1 MKWSCYLISPV
12 YDPISRVHS
21 LPYQSDNVIAV
32 IARETEAPERHRI
45 VLVSGFWRLRGK
57 GGCVLV
63 REVLVRFVSA
73 FEFACERSDFFLFFN
88 VGLFCLMYLWKYGF
102 AIWMVWFR
110 KGNMDFYHHSSVL
123 GLWEICYQI
132 KRRYWLYSNATD
144 YTKWINEGKLMK
156 KRIILFIIVQLI
168 QNTHWLKSQRGILGW
183 KKYLLLF

>member
-63 REVLVRFVSA
+63 REVFVRFVSA
-73 FEFACERSDFFLFFN
+73 FEFACERSDFFYSLMLDYFVLSTDEKMVLQFEWF
-88 VGLFCLMYLWKYGF
+88 GLEKKLWIFIIILMYLVCG
-102 AIWMVWFR
+102 
-110 KGNMDFYHHSSVL
+110 
-123 GLWEICYQI
+123 
-132 KRRYWLYSNATD
+132 RYV
-144 YTKWINEGKLMK
+144 I
-156 KRIILFIIVQLI
+156 R
-168 QNTHWLKSQRGILGW
+168 
-183 KKYLLLF
+183 